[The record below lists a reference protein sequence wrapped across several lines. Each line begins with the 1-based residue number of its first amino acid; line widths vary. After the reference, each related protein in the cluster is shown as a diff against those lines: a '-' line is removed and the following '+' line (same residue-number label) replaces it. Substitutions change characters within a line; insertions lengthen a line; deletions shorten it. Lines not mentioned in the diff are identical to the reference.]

1 MRKVKM
7 LVLLLSLSFLI
18 TEIHAQDKPLSPKET
33 VKGKISGVDTEIVYC
48 RPSARGPENDR
59 GEGAVWQGVENRRKC
74 RHND

>member
-48 RPSARGPENDR
+48 RPSARG
-59 GEGAVWQGVENRRKC
+59 RK
-74 RHND
+74 